1 MCNYWHIYTRAQITW
16 ELTIWHWLC
25 TRFFPCFFFYRFFYR
40 LQIVWT
46 WALQSGS
53 RKIPFLSRKHKT
65 SLYSSTVIWIIFDFY
80 MINVFAAFYAKFFS
94 KRKSMRQI
102 DLYRPFIFLAHVTL
116 LVAINYKKIVIVTA
130 LSSSFHYHHHKQYS
144 MEPSIID
151 AFIDKW
157 IDL

>member
-1 MCNYWHIYTRAQITW
+1 MTHLYPRANYVGIDN
-16 ELTIWHWLC
+16 LTLIVYS
-25 TRFFPCFFFYRFFYR
+25 FFPLFLLLQIFFYR